1 MDANLHQ
8 KVRELFKSHN
18 INDALFDLEEFAYE
32 LNKLKNK
39 ASKEDIETL
48 EYLAK
53 RARQA
58 QDLAW
63 IMFDN

>member
-8 KVRELFKSHN
+8 KVREIFKSNH
-18 INDALFDLEEFAYE
+18 IDDALFDLEEFAYA
-32 LNKLKNK
+32 LNKLKDE
-39 ASKEDIETL
+39 ASSKEDLETL

-63 IMFDN
+63 IMFD

>member
-8 KVRELFKSHN
+8 KVRELFKSNH
-18 INDALFDLEEFAYE
+18 IDDALFDLEEFSYA
-32 LNKLKNK
+32 LNKLKDE
-39 ASKEDIETL
+39 ASKEDVETL

-63 IMFDN
+63 IMFD